1 MVHPYREIY
10 LNDAM
15 ANLGEALQVASYDY
29 RLNLDFFMSLFI
41 TSGIAAQFEVGNPKY
56 IVGKSG
62 AELTQEIILRTN
74 ATELRQIDT
83 SFKAPREDYWTGWV
97 LAYYQWYS
105 AKSFKEIQDII
116 TPENLR
122 AKYNPYHEMD
132 EMQIVDYIN
141 SKVDKARAVS
151 RLQMY
156 RKYFGMS
163 QSELAKEAD
172 VNLRT
177 LQQYEIGA
185 KDIGKAS
192 VTTLESL
199 SKVSKC
205 EVKDLI

>member
-1 MVHPYREIY
+1 MVHPYREMY

-15 ANLGEALQVASYDY
+15 ANLGEAFQAASYDY

-41 TSGIAAQFEVGNPKY
+41 ASGIAAQFEVGNPKY

-62 AELTQEIILRTN
+62 SELTQEIILRTN
-74 ATELRQIDT
+74 ATELKQVDT
-83 SFKAPREDYWTGWV
+83 SFKAPKEDYWTGWV

-122 AKYNPYHEMD
+122 KKYNPYHEMD
-132 EMQIVDYIN
+132 EMKIVEYIN
-141 SKVDKARAVS
+141 SKTDNAKVVS

-156 RKYFGMS
+156 RKYFGLS

-185 KDIGKAS
+185 KDIRKAS
-192 VTTLESL
+192 VSTLDSL
-199 SKVSKC
+199 SKVLKC
-205 EVKDLI
+205 DVKDFF

>member
-15 ANLGEALQVASYDY
+15 SNLGEAFQVAAYDY
-29 RLNLDFFMSLFI
+29 KLKLDFFMSLFI
-41 TSGIAAQFEVGNPKY
+41 ASGIAAQFEVGNPKY

-74 ATELRQIDT
+74 ATNLRQVDT
-83 SFKAPREDYWTGWV
+83 SFKAPKEDYWTGWV
-97 LAYYQWYS
+97 LAFYQWYS
-105 AKSFKEIQDII
+105 AKPFKEIQDII
-116 TPENLR
+116 TPEGLR
-122 AKYNPYHEMD
+122 EKYNPYHEMD
-132 EMQIVDYIN
+132 EMKIVDYIN
-141 SKVDKARAVS
+141 SKSESAKVVS

-185 KDIGKAS
+185 KDIRKAS
-192 VTTLESL
+192 VSTLESL
-199 SKVSKC
+199 SKVLKC
-205 EVKDLI
+205 DVKDLL

>member
-10 LNDAM
+10 LSDAM
-15 ANLGEALQVASYDY
+15 ANLAEAFQVAAYDY
-29 RLNLDFFMSLFI
+29 KFSLDFFMSLFI
-41 TSGIAAQFEVGNPKY
+41 VSGIAAQFEVGNPKY

-62 AELTQEIILRTN
+62 AELTQEIVLRTN

-83 SFKAPREDYWTGWV
+83 SFKAPKEDYWTGWV

-105 AKSFKEIQDII
+105 AKSFKEIQSII
-116 TPENLR
+116 TPEKLME
-122 AKYNPYHEMD
+122 KYNPYHEMD
-132 EMQIVDYIN
+132 EMQIVEYIN
-141 SKVDKARAVS
+141 SKVDKDRVVS

-156 RKYFGMS
+156 RKYFEMS
-163 QSELAKEAD
+163 QSELAKESD

-199 SKVSKC
+199 CKVLKC
-205 EVKDLI
+205 DVKDLL

>member
-1 MVHPYREIY
+1 MVHPYRELY

-15 ANLGEALQVASYDY
+15 ANLGEAFQAASYNY
-29 RLNLDFFMSLFI
+29 KLNLDYFMSLFI
-41 TSGIAAQFEVGNPKY
+41 ASGIAAQFEVGNPKY
-56 IVGKSG
+56 LVGKSG
-62 AELTQEIILRTN
+62 AELTQEVILRTN
-74 ATELRQIDT
+74 ASELRQVDT
-83 SFKAPREDYWTGWV
+83 SFKAPKDDYWTGWV

-116 TPENLR
+116 TPEVLR
-122 AKYNPYHEMD
+122 KKYNPYHEMD

-141 SKVDKARAVS
+141 SNGDNANVVN

-156 RKYFGMS
+156 RKLLGIS
-163 QSELAKEAD
+163 QSQLAKEAD

-185 KDIGKAS
+185 KDIRKAS

-199 SKVSKC
+199 SKVLKC
-205 EVKDLI
+205 DLKSLL